1 MELYSTII
9 NSLLAV
15 SSQCNYCKLHLT
27 HFDLNSLVYTGT
39 IFSLFS
45 IVIYFSVQSK
55 FLIAAKMG
63 WSIAESCYINR
74 LTYEKLRWGLVAAI
88 RPSTSIKWFEQME
101 SAHFVPFLKINPR
114 LALKPTRVYMST
126 RWKMTKKIKVLQDT
140 YNFIHQSG
148 AFLQN
153 SLLQPEG
160 GIIAQAD
167 LGKHGNAT
175 IVLSY
180 DTRFRKEGEFVLSL
194 RISSL
199 TRAIAFL
206 SFSLENDPDGPCSCY
221 IGCLQ
226 GGKEGNQKEDVVT
239 ASKAMHG
246 LRPKAALVFVAQEL
260 TRAFGARELL
270 GVGNDIQAHRR
281 KHIIHIPFIHDYT
294 FDYNSTWTDVGGT
307 PGKEGWYRLPLE
319 TYRHPREDIKTNK
332 RSMYLKR
339 YAMMDEISQQI
350 NSQFNSK
357 RRMSCNLN

>member
-1 MELYSTII
+1 MHF
-9 NSLLAV
+9 
-15 SSQCNYCKLHLT
+15 HL
-27 HFDLNSLVYTGT
+27 NNLVYTV
-39 IFSLFS
+39 IILSLFS
-45 IVIYFSVQSK
+45 ILIYFSVQSK
-55 FLIAAKMG
+55 FIIAAKMG

-74 LTYEKLRWGLVAAI
+74 LTYEKLRWGLAAAI
-88 RPSTSIKWFEQME
+88 KPSTSIKWFEQMVN
-101 SAHFVPFLKINPR
+101 AHFIPFLEINPR

-126 RWKMTKKIKVLQDT
+126 HWKMTKKIKVLQDT
-140 YNFIHQSG
+140 YNFIHHSG

-153 SLLQPEG
+153 SLLQPDG
-160 GIIAQAD
+160 GIIAQTD

-180 DTRFRKEGEFVLSL
+180 DTRFRKEGELVLSL
-194 RISSL
+194 WISSL

-206 SFSLENDPDGPCSCY
+206 SFSLESDPDGPRSCY

-246 LRPKAALVFVAQEL
+246 LRPKAALVFVVQEL

-294 FDYNSTWTDVGGT
+294 FDYNATWTDVGGA
-307 PGKEGWYRLPLE
+307 PDKEGWYRLPLE
-319 TYRHPREDIKTNK
+319 TYRHPREDIKANK

-339 YAMMDEISQQI
+339 YAMMDDISRQI
-350 NSQFNSK
+350 HSQLDSNQLMPCDSNDGIYQK
-357 RRMSCNLN
+357 AYSTVDVKMMCTSI